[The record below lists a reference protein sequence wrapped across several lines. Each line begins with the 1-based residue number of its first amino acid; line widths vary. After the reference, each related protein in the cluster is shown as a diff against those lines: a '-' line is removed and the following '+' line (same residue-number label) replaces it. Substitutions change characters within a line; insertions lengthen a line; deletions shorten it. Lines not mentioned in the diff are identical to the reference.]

1 MADVQL
7 LFPTQLYRSQSRSS
21 NVALRKA
28 CLAIARDDIAGQRW
42 SRENHYHGYTSYAS
56 LNDLTIR
63 APEFA
68 DLKLQ
73 LDRHVQAFARAIDI
87 ERPARLRLDS
97 LWVNVLA
104 PDGHHT
110 GHIHPHSAISGTYY
124 VDVPRG
130 AGPIRF
136 EDPRL
141 PLAMASPNRK
151 PKARPANRRFFEVE
165 PKAGLTLLWESWLR
179 HEVLAGRGRRISVSF
194 NYS

>member
-1 MADVQL
+1 MTKVDQ
-7 LFPTQLYRSQSRSS
+7 LFPTQLYRAQSRGA
-21 NVALRKA
+21 NTALRKA
-28 CLAIARDDIAGQRW
+28 CLVIARDDVAGQRW
-42 SRENHYHGYTSYAS
+42 SKKNGYHGYTSYTS
-56 LNDLTIR
+56 LDDLTVR

-68 DLKLQ
+68 ALKDQ
-73 LDRHVQAFARAIDI
+73 LDRHVRVFAHALDI

-97 LWVNVLA
+97 LWVNVLE
-104 PDGHHT
+104 PEGHHT

-141 PLAMASPNRK
+141 PLAMASPVRK
-151 PKARPANRRFFEVE
+151 QKAHSQNRRFIEVE
-165 PKAGLTLLWESWLR
+165 PKAGLLLLWESWLR